1 MEYINAYSE
10 SYKQLAL
17 GELARQSVRASDERV
32 KHAIS
37 WIDWGFYIF
46 EWLVSSFPFQKG
58 TIVQMGP
65 SAKRLSVTRKF
76 ALPLNHRKSIGK
88 PKSPR

>member
-1 MEYINAYSE
+1 MDR
-10 SYKQLAL
+10 L
-17 GELARQSVRASDERV
+17 GLLHFRV
-32 KHAIS
+32 V
-37 WIDWGFYIF
+37 GFLLSI
-46 EWLVSSFPFQKG
+46 PKG

-88 PKSPR
+88 PKSPRLWQTKSSLLAKEETPDYW